1 MDIREILIYLLY
13 LMALALGGGLAYLLK
28 LKIGDTNFQNL
39 LNWIDLMIN
48 AAEGQIK
55 GEKKGEER
63 KAVVMNTLLETTKVK
78 DVAILS
84 DLVDSRVQT
93 EINGDKKE
101 EI

>member
-28 LKIGDTNFQNL
+28 LKIGDTNFNNL
-39 LNWIDLMIN
+39 LEWIDLMVN

-101 EI
+101 EN

>member
-48 AAEGQIK
+48 VAEGQIK

>member
-1 MDIREILIYLLY
+1 MDIREILIYLVY
-13 LMALALGGGLAYLLK
+13 LMALALGGGLVYLLK

>member
-28 LKIGDTNFQNL
+28 LKIGDTNFNNL
-39 LNWIDLMIN
+39 LKWIDLMIN

-101 EI
+101 EN

>member
-55 GEKKGEER
+55 GEKKGAER
-63 KAVVMNTLLETTKVK
+63 KAVVMDTLLETTKVK
-78 DVAILS
+78 DVTILS

>member
-55 GEKKGEER
+55 GEKKGAER
-63 KAVVMNTLLETTKVK
+63 KAVVMDTLLETTKVK

>member
-13 LMALALGGGLAYLLK
+13 LMALALGGGLAYLLR
-28 LKIGDTNFQNL
+28 LKIGDTNFNNL
-39 LNWIDLMIN
+39 LEWIDLMVN

-101 EI
+101 EN